1 MQHQPLIVR
10 WSMPIAIAVLFVLS
24 LSPIGWIRWTNWF
37 SAQAQVAISPIAH
50 PITIAINSVIPPAI
64 SDPDATVRERAL
76 GDELGRVRTNL
87 LQIQEE
93 NARLSTLVDE
103 LSRGSQITPNLDVR
117 QIHRPRIS
125 NLVGD
130 HILVRTGNIEGLTRG
145 SVVAVNAVQLLGKV
159 TRVDSKTCTV
169 LPITADSS
177 GQIQAAVLFDDTGT
191 NRAICLLT
199 PMGDGTLRGEV
210 AGSAGNANF
219 TLQVGQEVR
228 LLDSQWPRHAQML
241 LIGTIQRIE
250 RNEIQPLRQRIIV
263 EPTVKDLRRVP
274 EVIFRLP
281 ALDRRH
287 RGDSP

>member
-1 MQHQPLIVR
+1 
-10 WSMPIAIAVLFVLS
+10 MPIAIIVLFVLS
-24 LSPIGWIRWTNWF
+24 LSPISWVRWTNWF

-50 PITIAINSVIPPAI
+50 PITIAINTVIPPGI
-64 SDPDATVRERAL
+64 SDPDATLRERAL
-76 GDELGRVRTNL
+76 GDELSRVRTNL

-93 NARLSTLVDE
+93 NSRLTTLVDQ

-117 QIHRPRIS
+117 QVHRPRIS

-130 HILVRTGNIEGLTRG
+130 HILIRTGHIEGLSRG
-145 SVVAVNAVQLLGKV
+145 SVVAVDAVQLLGKV

-177 GQIQAAVLFDDTGT
+177 GQIQAVVLLDDTGT
-191 NRAICLLT
+191 DRAICLLT

-210 AGSAGNANF
+210 AGSAGNTNF
-219 TLQVGQEVR
+219 ALTVGQEVR

-250 RNEIQPLRQRIIV
+250 RNEAQPLRQRIIV
-263 EPTVKDLRRVP
+263 KPSVKDLRRVP

-281 ALDRRH
+281 SLENTNN
-287 RGDSP
+287 GGTP